1 MSLADRIRSI
11 LAPTPARPGKRI
23 EVTCIA
29 QTTIRANTPANSVNT
44 TTFII
49 DPTKPA
55 DNKLQVYKGET
66 WVVEDIFVTSAPAID
81 LILKFIKNDTELVQQ
96 TQPLSTYNINNPA
109 KPRISPIVLKEF
121 EKLTIDAINMSAGGN
136 SDTTITFYIKLARY
150 V

>member
-1 MSLADRIRSI
+1 MALADRIRSI
-11 LAPTPARPGKRI
+11 LAPAPRVGKRI

-29 QTTIRANTPANSVNT
+29 NVTVKAGTPVNSVNT
-44 TTFII
+44 TTFIV

-55 DNKLQVYKGET
+55 DNKLVAYKGET
-66 WVVEDIFVTSAPAID
+66 WVIEDIFVSSAPAVD

-109 KPRISPIVLKEF
+109 KPRISPVVLREF
-121 EKLTIDAINMSAGGN
+121 EKLTIDAINMSSPAA
-136 SDTTITFYIKLARY
+136 DQTITFYIKLARY

>member
-11 LAPTPARPGKRI
+11 LAPPARPGKRV

-29 QTTIRANTPANSVNT
+29 TVTVKAGTPVNSVLT
-44 TTFII
+44 TNFIV

-55 DNKLQVYKGET
+55 TSSLVAYKGET
-66 WVVEDIFVTSAPAID
+66 WVIEDIFVTASPAVD

-109 KPRISPIVLKEF
+109 KPRISPVVLREF
-121 EKLTIDAINMSAGGN
+121 EKLTIDAINMSTPTA
-136 SDTTITFYIKLARY
+136 DQTITFYIKLARY